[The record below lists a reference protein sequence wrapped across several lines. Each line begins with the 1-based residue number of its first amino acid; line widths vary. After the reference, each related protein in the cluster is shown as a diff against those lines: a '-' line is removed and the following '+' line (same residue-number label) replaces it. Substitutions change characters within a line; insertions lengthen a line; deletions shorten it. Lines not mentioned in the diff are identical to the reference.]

1 MPESPNQGYTPLDN
15 TAHRS
20 EICPERYFRLEK
32 NVCGWQELL
41 VGPGEKEI
49 IRGAN
54 NACANPA
61 VTPAET
67 GKRFAGVTAAMTET
81 GYLTIIYVA
90 LRKLLK

>member
-1 MPESPNQGYTPLDN
+1 M
-15 TAHRS
+15 
-20 EICPERYFRLEK
+20 EK

-49 IRGAN
+49 IRGVN

-61 VTPAET
+61 VTPANL
-67 GKRFAGVTAAMTET
+67 FPVSAGVTAAMTET